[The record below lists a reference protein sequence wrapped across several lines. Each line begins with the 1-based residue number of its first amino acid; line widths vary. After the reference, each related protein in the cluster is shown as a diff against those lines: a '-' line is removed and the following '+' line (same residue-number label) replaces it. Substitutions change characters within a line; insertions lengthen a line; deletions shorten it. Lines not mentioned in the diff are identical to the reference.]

1 MSAMHPLARKC
12 LIWGIVLIVVAAA
25 ASSFWGQMDYLGII
39 DKPLAYLV
47 GLIGTTVIMIVREAF
62 FPVGAVLIGAAILI
76 NVLAPEVVE
85 STGQDTDEDAAV
97 PKD

>member
-1 MSAMHPLARKC
+1 MHPLARKC